1 MNFILFGPPGA
12 GKGTQAKMLIDK
24 FNIVQIST
32 GDMLRDEVKSQ
43 SALGKSAKAI
53 MDRGDLVSDNIIIA
67 MIKKRIQMSDCNN
80 GFILDGFPRTLNQA
94 IELEGLLEDL
104 KIKIDNVIQIEVDE
118 NLLLERINKRALEN
132 ESIRNDDKSSI
143 LKNRIIVYKKDTMPV
158 IDYYKNLKK
167 LNTINGMQSIEKVSR
182 DILNILWWYKKVDC
196 VFVKITI
203 LDLFGLNR
211 S

>member
-1 MNFILFGPPGA
+1 MYFILFGPPGA
-12 GKGTQAKMLIDK
+12 GKGTQAKMLIEK

-43 SALGKSAKAI
+43 SELGKSAKSI

-132 ESIRNDDKSSI
+132 ENIRNDDNSSI

-158 IDYYKNLKK
+158 IDHYKNLKK

-182 DILNILWWYKKVDC
+182 DILNIL
-196 VFVKITI
+196 
-203 LDLFGLNR
+203 
-211 S
+211 

>member
-1 MNFILFGPPGA
+1 MILILFGPPGA

-32 GDMLRDEVKSQ
+32 GDMLRDEVNSM
-43 SALGKSAKAI
+43 SDLGKSAKSI

-94 IELEGLLEDL
+94 IELDGLLEDL

-132 ESIRNDDKSSI
+132 ESIRNDDNSSI

-182 DILNILWWYKKVDC
+182 DILNILWWYKKLTVS
-196 VFVKITI
+196 
-203 LDLFGLNR
+203 L
-211 S
+211 